1 MGHVKELHE
10 EKIKEEKIANIQE
23 QQEKILAELK
33 KKEMK
38 EDLKFSNWRRDLE
51 NLDEGMTT
59 ASLGMVNYP
68 AEGNVDLGTAIS
80 SFTLSGAGAGG
91 FNSTTTDIS
100 GDSTE
105 FDTMVVTI
113 STSSSEWVIEPG
125 DFIIGLA
132 SGGSGSHTVVI
143 PIYSSLYFSSK
154 NDGSFTASVSYQRRA
169 PVNVFVSLDSPE
181 ANAFIRTDP
190 SMQGLSSEEKKK
202 KLIDMLD
209 AGNEYLL
216 KQLGITGS
224 SARPSEIASHDKPFS
239 KYPAA
244 GGSDKWPGIPGDKMD
259 LLYPSNKPTINLPIR
274 PYGIKQASGGKD
286 YGNVAQA
293 GMKAPHSNIKY
304 DKQMKQYVP
313 DNTNAD
319 QILLDKLKKAK
330 NQKTN
335 NYVVTHYEPEGEVLS
350 EKKKLKSPKDITSK
364 IPGYYD
370 GKPAPLGFPMQEPP
384 KTINGRHPDL
394 VDGKNIAN
402 RYNRLDPISAKSMPK
417 TGNPHIDKKVSKAR
431 MKSK

>member
-1 MGHVKELHE
+1 MSVYSRAIKHFDMGHVKELHE

-38 EDLKFSNWRRDLE
+38 EDLKFSNWRRDLK

-113 STSSSEWVIEPG
+113 STTSSEWVIEPG
-125 DFIIGLA
+125 DTIIGLA

-143 PIYSSLYFSSK
+143 PRTYSSLYFSSK
-154 NDGSFTASVSYQRRA
+154 NDGSFTASVTYQRRA

-190 SMQGLSSEEKKK
+190 SMQGLSAEDKKK

-216 KQLGITGS
+216 KQLGMTGS
-224 SARPSEIASHDKPFS
+224 SARPSDTTMPNSWEQ
-239 KYPAA
+239 AA
-244 GGSDKWPGIPGDKMD
+244 GGATDAMSDD
-259 LLYPSNKPTINLPIR
+259 LYNWMWKTYSLPAAEWKKNNPTKPNNSNPFLPKGSYV
-274 PYGIKQASGGKD
+274 PKASGSKD
-286 YGNVAQA
+286 YGNIASA
-293 GMKAPHSNIKY
+293 DWPNANPSNNPLPIIPY
-304 DKQMKQYVP
+304 DNPNQERMPGANPPIRPQNGGKFPFAK
-313 DNTNAD
+313 TNKNKNLW
-319 QILLDKLKKAK
+319 LLTM
-330 NQKTN
+330 NQK
-335 NYVVTHYEPEGEVLS
+335 
-350 EKKKLKSPKDITSK
+350 EKFFQRRRDSSLQKILQVKSLDTMMANQHHLVSQYRNHQKQLMEDILT
-364 IPGYYD
+364 
-370 GKPAPLGFPMQEPP
+370 
-384 KTINGRHPDL
+384 
-394 VDGKNIAN
+394 
-402 RYNRLDPISAKSMPK
+402 
-417 TGNPHIDKKVSKAR
+417 
-431 MKSK
+431 